1 MYDNME
7 IDENVKDIPIDKIY
21 VSKYNV
27 RKRETDKDID
37 LLAKSIEKRGLLQPI
52 VVVESG
58 NNYELVIGQRRVL
71 AFKKLGKKSIPALIK
86 KISTSTDKVITS
98 FTENIQRRDMPY
110 RDKMEAAIELLS
122 ELKSKEAVAKELGI
136 SVQTVKSYLG
146 YSAVPE
152 EIKKMVDRGEIS
164 AQTATRIT
172 QRVENEQKAIAVAK
186 LAKDVPNAY
195 KRRLAIDIASKY
207 PDKSQNEIQQL
218 LEKMGKRYTMHF
230 TTELF
235 DRLKQASRTL
245 KRDID
250 DIVFQAV
257 DEWLETNQIA

>member
-1 MYDNME
+1 MLTE
-7 IDENVKDIPIDKIY
+7 ESIEDIPIDKIS

-52 VVVESG
+52 VVVEAG
-58 NNYELVIGQRRVL
+58 NNYELVIGQRRLL
-71 AFKKLGKKSIPALIK
+71 AFRKLGRKSITAVIK
-86 KISTSTDKVITS
+86 KINTNTDKIITS

-110 RDKMEAAIELLS
+110 RDKMEAAIGLLS
-122 ELKSKEAVAKELGI
+122 ELKNKETVAKELGI

-164 AQTATRIT
+164 AQTAARIT
-172 QRVENEQKAIAVAK
+172 QRVEDEKKAIAIAK
-186 LAKDVPNAY
+186 LAKEVPNTY
-195 KRRLAIDIASKY
+195 KRRLAIDLASKF
-207 PDKSQNEIQQL
+207 PNKSQNEIKQL

-230 TTELF
+230 STELF
-235 DRLKQASRTL
+235 ERLRQASRIL

-257 DEWLETNQIA
+257 DEWLSTNQIA